1 MFLTDTNQSVRGNN
15 TKIRN
20 ETTALALRL
29 DTPSGAPAAHRRPP
43 VTSRLPGRPLHVL
56 VRLPAWLLSR
66 MKCLC
71 EAAHDPLLF
80 TGDYPEDAGKVSI
93 FWDLAFET
101 VAGSVG

>member
-1 MFLTDTNQSVRGNN
+1 MFLRDTAQGVSDDN
-15 TKIRN
+15 TRIRN
-20 ETTALALRL
+20 KTTALALRL
-29 DTPSGAPAAHRRPP
+29 DTPSGASAAHRRPP

-56 VRLPAWLLSR
+56 RLPAWLLSR